1 MRCRARPATPSAP
14 RSRRTWIRGQLEV
27 GKRYLDAVMAHN
39 LGVILRKL
47 IGVGKPR
54 RWASMRAFAATC
66 AALWSTI
73 LAVLVAASR
82 RIVEIAKRCEDR
94 LLGSREH
101 FSDSPEAASST
112 GC

>member
-1 MRCRARPATPSAP
+1 MGTGGA
-14 RSRRTWIRGQLEV
+14 RRTWIRGMVEV
-27 GKRYLDAVMAHN
+27 GKRYLVTVMAHN

-54 RWASMRAFAATC
+54 ERASMRACVATFAT
-66 AALWSTI
+66 LWSTI

-82 RIVEIAKRCEDR
+82 RIVESAKRCEDR
-94 LLGSREH
+94 LLGSHEH
-101 FSDSPEAASST
+101 FSDSPDAASST